1 MVLAGLGPAKIRVIF
16 HDVNIRN
23 TSSLEVPLDT
33 ELDRRIDRDP
43 ASQRAYR
50 ILKEQVLTCQLAP
63 GSTLSESRLAES
75 LNVSKTP
82 IREALAILAYE
93 GFVDVLPRQGYR
105 VREIALGD
113 VQEIFNML
121 LLLEPAAASAAAEHA
136 SPEQL
141 RILRDLAD
149 EPQADT
155 AEDFVSFVTRNREF
169 HVALAEASG
178 NARLAA
184 TLRHTLEELQRLYLS
199 GLDMRAAVRDHHGQ
213 HADLIAALLKG
224 NHHQA
229 QEIARRQVES
239 SRVRM
244 MEALFSAMSSPGAG
258 GLKLN
263 IEPGSRRRAGAG
275 GR

>member
-1 MVLAGLGPAKIRVIF
+1 MSDISEGQSNVTSLHQGLA
-16 HDVNIRN
+16 
-23 TSSLEVPLDT
+23 SE
-33 ELDRRIDRDP
+33 
-43 ASQRAYR
+43 RAYR
-50 ILKEQVLTCQLAP
+50 VLKDQILTCELAP
-63 GSTLSESRLAES
+63 GSSINEGRLAET
-75 LNVSKTP
+75 LKVSKTP

-105 VREIALGD
+105 VREIALAD

-141 RILRDLAD
+141 RVLRDLSE
-149 EPQADT
+149 EPAADT
-155 AEDFVSFVTRNREF
+155 PDDLVTFVTRNREF

-199 GLDMRAAVRDHHGQ
+199 GLDRKAAVQDHHGQ
-213 HADLIAALLKG
+213 HGELVAALLKG

-229 QEIARRQVES
+229 HEIARRQVES

-244 MEALFSAMSSPGAG
+244 MEALFAAMSSPAAA

-263 IEPGSRRRAGAG
+263 IEPSPRRR
-275 GR
+275 RR